1 VRIDEILEVEQ
12 HGVTYDTPSMH
23 GTFSQLAAEVRRLR
37 ERERVLVEALGYVV
51 CCDVNPKT
59 SSISPISRL
68 RLATNRARAV
78 LEAVK
83 E

>member
-1 VRIDEILEVEQ
+1 MSAVA
-12 HGVTYDTPSMH
+12 
-23 GTFSQLAAEVRRLR
+23 GTEEANATIIAGAPQLAAEVRRLR

-51 CCDVNPKT
+51 CCDVNQMT
-59 SSISPISRL
+59 SSISPITRL
-68 RLATNRARAV
+68 RLAANRARAV